1 MYKILYIQHTQ
12 LFKECTLLCPFNVH
26 AFQRMYTIF
35 FKMYSIMY
43 IQWIK
48 IFTTAHGGHSTRIN
62 ACGVWGVRIGVQVFR
77 REFHTYIHLD

>member
-1 MYKILYIQHTQ
+1 MYTILYIQHTQ

-35 FKMYSIMY
+35 LKMYSIMY

-48 IFTTAHGGHSTRIN
+48 IFITAHGGHSTSIN
-62 ACGVWGVRIGVQVFR
+62 VYGVWGARIRVQVSK
-77 REFHTYIHLD
+77 REFHTHVNLD